1 LKTLL
6 TRHGM
11 KQPSDLA
18 DVLKI
23 DRRHAWLLWWG
34 EQGLSRTMALRLF
47 EATKIP
53 LEQLLRA
60 TDKPTKDH
68 RTPKGRR
75 PRKHP
80 PEKGSPP

>member
-1 LKTLL
+1 MKTLL

-11 KQPSDLA
+11 TQPSDLA

-34 EQGLSRTMALRLF
+34 KQGLSRTMALRLF

-53 LEQLLRA
+53 LEHLLRA
-60 TDKPTKDH
+60 TGEPTNEH
-68 RTPKGRR
+68 LTRKGRR

-80 PEKGSPP
+80 EGGAGT